1 MKLLA
6 KEKAKDLRAFTMMP
20 CSHSTRLTE
29 RITEAKKEEATSFK
43 LLKIRLSFM
52 GLSVRTTSQSFKL
65 T

>member
-1 MKLLA
+1 
-6 KEKAKDLRAFTMMP
+6 MMP

-52 GLSVRTTSQSFKL
+52 GLSLRTTSQSFKL